1 MKSYTL
7 RPDTVTHTEFQCYF
21 FRYDSL
27 LQNTSRGCPPL
38 DLVEMPRLKLTF
50 TAKPDQDGTLRL
62 FSMDHANLFV
72 SNDRDPRV
80 TKLIAGIPHSLIM
93 STAQGEMSILV
104 SVWKVARPRVGSQ
117 VRRVSC
123 GIILSTNES
132 TKLVLAIFSVA
143 TNIYTDPMEIFTFTI
158 KYSHLTPTFIL
169 RSLSRRCL

>member
-1 MKSYTL
+1 
-7 RPDTVTHTEFQCYF
+7 
-21 FRYDSL
+21 
-27 LQNTSRGCPPL
+27 
-38 DLVEMPRLKLTF
+38 MPRLKLTF

-117 VRRVSC
+117 VRRVFC

-132 TKLVLAIFSVA
+132 TKLVLAIFSAA
-143 TNIYTDPMEIFTFTI
+143 TNIYTDPMEIFTI